1 MSVLLIALFQSI
13 RGIESD
19 AWLRSSSALL
29 TSRTLLKMVA
39 NRLPKDDDI
48 GREMVENVLEQAES
62 IGHALSLLSHD
73 ADDDDEDEYDGDV
86 YYDAVDDSQ
95 TSSSG
100 AVIDVIDVSVVGDG
114 SGSDASEAEDGGQA
128 ISQPN
133 MHRIVDQD
141 TVRRRVQQDSSADG
155 SNSNSSSS
163 SSSNIDDEFW
173 LVSKD
178 EIAVDYPTGEHE

>member
-1 MSVLLIALFQSI
+1 
-13 RGIESD
+13 
-19 AWLRSSSALL
+19 
-29 TSRTLLKMVA
+29 MVA

-73 ADDDDEDEYDGDV
+73 ADDEGEDQHDGEV

-95 TSSSG
+95 ISSSG
-100 AVIDVIDVSVVGDG
+100 AVIDVIDVSVVGG
-114 SGSDASEAEDGGQA
+114 SSGNDATYAEDGGQT

-133 MHRIVDQD
+133 THRIDQD
-141 TVRRRVQQDSSADG
+141 TARRRLLHDSSANG

-163 SSSNIDDEFW
+163 SSSSIDDEFW